1 MAEQPSSNDIL
12 TYVTL
17 GDMEGL
23 KECINKGADVHQP
36 IISGKTSLYYAALW
50 GQNEAVRVLLDA
62 GGDVN
67 VKTKTGTTLL
77 HAAVQSKNEAT
88 ISAVV
93 EYMKTHN
100 ISIDPVDDDG
110 ETPLCCAARLALPEV
125 VRQLCKAGSNVNG
138 LDPRGRPLV
147 EATYKGG
154 KSTVRV
160 LLDEGADSNLPDGY
174 EQLPIYWA
182 AKAGDLELLE
192 LFQKNLITAEPNK
205 ISGSSMAL
213 SKAIKA
219 SREDEILIDVQ
230 STDEEGWTALH
241 LAANVGHSKAIK
253 ALVKADS
260 DVNALNRDGLSPLL
274 LAARKGKVASIEAL
288 LDNKAVD
295 VNIRD
300 NVYERTALSWAAETG
315 KSRAVELL
323 AEADSDINSLDK
335 SSQTP
340 LVLAAKK
347 GHSDSIKTL
356 LRFGPDMNIK
366 DTIWGQPAVSFAAAG
381 GYAKTTE
388 LLAEAGSDINSLD
401 KFGRTPLILAA
412 KGGHSDS
419 IKVLLQF
426 WPNMNIRDVWARS
439 AVSYAAEDFTGKAA
453 EPLIKAGCNIY
464 SQTEDRYPPLE
475 VVARY
480 AEALHHACDNDYS
493 ETKDIILTEERY
505 LTATD
510 EHGRTV
516 LSWAAEIG
524 SEQAVKVLLHNGVE
538 PDSSDLNNRTPLS
551 WAAESGNLAVV
562 RQLLSQI
569 ETSGLIPMKG
579 RQTVNSKSKDKNW
592 TPLWYAALG
601 GHVNVIKTLLEDG
614 ANPLVEDNEGRNLMK
629 YLATIETSPASEGLS
644 INTIGRKN
652 VRKILEPFFSLLA
665 QSFPSSEEVDKLFT
679 AMVLQFPMNPD
690 GELRP
695 TLPTVEQ
702 LLTLPIHT
710 AQSKNICLKWLHLP
724 ANNDEDDRGRKIAN
738 PSNDK
743 TKGNGPSQ
751 RRTETSMAP
760 DSRHKGFV
768 LFKVLRAK
776 DILKEKGALKHN
788 QDASRKFAAQIMEIG
803 VSDTEKLL
811 WMYVGEDHPLHIRRT
826 LDQYYYPNSENIEAR
841 DEDQTTLRYFNDQ
854 RLDSKKFD
862 RVLTMVD
869 QLWMWVLPKCGESPP
884 TIITAFPQRS
894 DREGEQPTALV
905 SNIVGKCRD
914 LSDRT
919 GYEVAEVIVAECS
932 RIYLDPTSNRN
943 HTVQF
948 PDVYE
953 ASIGKIMDNDATRFH
968 SFQDT
973 IGKINEVLGLA
984 KPETSE
990 SQTNARSSRRSKTA
1004 QGKGSKTEKPLNS
1017 EEVLRE
1023 LLDVEKDIE
1032 DLRQI
1037 KDIRD
1042 ELTMMDSL
1050 FRMQDGVIRAMHQII
1065 QGGEGRN
1072 GINNTS
1078 HKGPNYLLYPP
1089 HMVVEQNIKEVKR
1102 LDLLAEKAGAAI
1114 EQLLGL
1120 KQKQA
1125 DLVLTKAIYN
1135 INDATDKQ
1143 GKTILTFTVV
1153 TIIFLPSSF
1162 MASFLALD
1170 VAQFPQDG
1178 DKLPL
1183 NWVVKIIL
1191 SVPLSLA
1198 IFVIAFYLNESQRE
1212 KHVNCIIKWKSEVTL
1227 ALTKSAGYV
1236 QSTAKSWKRNNS
1248 LQTDAEKAINGTSA
1262 PQNKIRDNENR

>member
-12 TYVTL
+12 TYVTR

-480 AEALHHACDNDYS
+480 GIPKLLRLFFEPNSEGTPLPGKSLRVKAIAEALHHACDNDYS

-724 ANNDEDDRGRKIAN
+724 ANNMRWAEILMTRHYEASGDKGNKNRNQILQPQLWTDNQNN
-738 PSNDK
+738 PQLWTDSRDNHQDK
-743 TKGNGPSQ
+743 TRYHERFMRAGCYMLPLGNGPSQ

-768 LFKVLRAK
+768 LFMPYLHWECEKKVLRAK

-854 RLDSKKFD
+854 RLNSKKFD

-869 QLWMWVLPKCGESPP
+869 QL
-884 TIITAFPQRS
+884 
-894 DREGEQPTALV
+894 
-905 SNIVGKCRD
+905 
-914 LSDRT
+914 
-919 GYEVAEVIVAECS
+919 
-932 RIYLDPTSNRN
+932 
-943 HTVQF
+943 
-948 PDVYE
+948 
-953 ASIGKIMDNDATRFH
+953 
-968 SFQDT
+968 
-973 IGKINEVLGLA
+973 
-984 KPETSE
+984 
-990 SQTNARSSRRSKTA
+990 
-1004 QGKGSKTEKPLNS
+1004 
-1017 EEVLRE
+1017 
-1023 LLDVEKDIE
+1023 
-1032 DLRQI
+1032 
-1037 KDIRD
+1037 
-1042 ELTMMDSL
+1042 
-1050 FRMQDGVIRAMHQII
+1050 
-1065 QGGEGRN
+1065 
-1072 GINNTS
+1072 
-1078 HKGPNYLLYPP
+1078 
-1089 HMVVEQNIKEVKR
+1089 
-1102 LDLLAEKAGAAI
+1102 
-1114 EQLLGL
+1114 
-1120 KQKQA
+1120 
-1125 DLVLTKAIYN
+1125 
-1135 INDATDKQ
+1135 
-1143 GKTILTFTVV
+1143 
-1153 TIIFLPSSF
+1153 
-1162 MASFLALD
+1162 
-1170 VAQFPQDG
+1170 
-1178 DKLPL
+1178 
-1183 NWVVKIIL
+1183 
-1191 SVPLSLA
+1191 
-1198 IFVIAFYLNESQRE
+1198 
-1212 KHVNCIIKWKSEVTL
+1212 
-1227 ALTKSAGYV
+1227 
-1236 QSTAKSWKRNNS
+1236 
-1248 LQTDAEKAINGTSA
+1248 
-1262 PQNKIRDNENR
+1262 